1 MDCMAEGEVTS
12 GPSVTGRYVNV
23 LLQIAAWCA
32 VVGGLYW
39 CSLYS
44 YLLFHSLA
52 EIFSIIVASCIFLIA
67 WNSRRFQDNNSVLFL
82 GISFLFIAIIDIFH
96 TLAYKG
102 MVVFPGFDADL
113 PTQLWIVMRYM
124 VALSFLIAPVFIN
137 RKVNVPLEFAIY
149 AAATALALLSI
160 FYWGI
165 FPACFVEGAGLT
177 PFKIYSEYVISLIFV
192 GSLIFLFIERKAIDR
207 FVLGLLAGSIILS
220 IAAEIA
226 FTTYASV
233 YGFSNMLGHLLILI
247 SFYLIYKAL
256 IQTGLA
262 KPFDLMFRN
271 LKRSEEELRTLSL
284 IDELTG
290 LYNRRGFL
298 KIADK
303 QLKISKRAKDSMLLL
318 YADLDGMKWINDNLG
333 HAEGDIALLE
343 TAGVLKNTFR
353 ESDIIGRLGGD
364 EFVVLAMLTDQDSA
378 PVIKQRLA
386 RQLDILNMRGSHT
399 YCVSLS
405 IGTVIC
411 TPGETASI
419 KEMLDRADRSMYM
432 HKISKEKSKGYYNPF
447 WKG

>member
-1 MDCMAEGEVTS
+1 MAEEEVS
-12 GPSVTGRYVNV
+12 KGPSVTGGYLNI
-23 LLQIAAWCA
+23 LLQIVAWCA

-52 EIFSIIVASCIFLIA
+52 EIFSIIVASSIFLIA
-67 WNSRRFQDNNSVLFL
+67 WNSRRFQDNNYMLFL
-82 GISFLFIAIIDIFH
+82 GTSFLFIAIIDIFH
-96 TLAYKG
+96 AFAYKG
-102 MVVFPGFDADL
+102 MGVFTGFDADL

-137 RKVNVPLEFAIY
+137 RKVNVPLVFAIY
-149 AAATALALLSI
+149 AAATVLALLSI

-192 GSLIFLFIERKAIDR
+192 GSLVFLFIERKGFDR
-207 FVLGLLAGSIILS
+207 VVLGLLAGSIILS
-220 IAAEIA
+220 IAAEVA

-233 YGFSNMLGHLLILI
+233 YGFSNMLGHLLILV

-256 IQTGLA
+256 LQTGLT

-271 LKRSEEELRTLSL
+271 LKRSEEELRTLSF

-298 KIADK
+298 TIAAK
-303 QLKISKRAKDSMLLL
+303 QFKMSKRAKDSMLLV
-318 YADLDGMKWINDNLG
+318 YADLDGMKWINDTFG

-343 TAGVLKNTFR
+343 TAQALKNTFR

-364 EFVVLAMLTDQDSA
+364 EFAVLATLTNQDTASLLKA
-378 PVIKQRLA
+378 RLQR
-386 RQLDILNMRGSHT
+386 RLDMLNMQGSLR
-399 YCVSLS
+399 YNLSLS
-405 IGTVIC
+405 IGTIDYG
-411 TPGETASI
+411 PEETASI
-419 KEMLDRADRSMYM
+419 KDMLDRADRSMYM
-432 HKISKEKSKGYYNPF
+432 HKISNERSKGYYNAF

>member
-1 MDCMAEGEVTS
+1 MDCMAEEEVTS

-67 WNSRRFQDNNSVLFL
+67 WNSRRFQDNNYVLFL

-102 MVVFPGFDADL
+102 MGVFPGFDADL

-137 RKVNVPLEFAIY
+137 RKVNVPLVFAIY

-192 GSLIFLFIERKAIDR
+192 GSLIFLFIERKALDR
-207 FVLGLLAGSIILS
+207 FVLGLLAMSIILS

-233 YGFSNMLGHLLILI
+233 YGLWNMLGHLLILV

-256 IQTGLA
+256 IETGLA

-298 KIADK
+298 TIAAK

-364 EFVVLAMLTDQDSA
+364 EFAVLAMLTDQDSA

-386 RQLDILNMRGSHT
+386 GQLDILNMRGSHT
-399 YCVSLS
+399 YYVSLS

-419 KEMLDRADRSMYM
+419 KEMLDRADSSMYM
-432 HKISKEKSKGYYNPF
+432 HKISKEKSKGYYNAF